1 MPNIINFGMV
11 KETLPTLTNPATE
24 SDIILNKQAIGQNKE
39 IITGNVLLAGAPFSK
54 EIEFRNGSY
63 ILGVFSPKYDASG
76 ITIEITATASRTE
89 QSSPNI
95 SIGASR
101 YAVNSYDYLA
111 LKSNIVFNSIPTTH
125 TINVSAWTLSLNSNY
140 NCYMLML
147 SNSVSGG
154 SSANY
159 LKDLS
164 YKISYY

>member
-1 MPNIINFGMV
+1 MV
-11 KETLPTLTNPATE
+11 KETLPILTNPATE

-54 EIEFRNGSY
+54 EIQFPNGSY
-63 ILGVFSPKYDASG
+63 ILGVFSPKYDANG

-89 QSSPNI
+89 QSNPNI
-95 SIGASR
+95 SIGVNR
-101 YAVNSYDYLA
+101 YAPGSYDFLA
-111 LKSNIVFNSIPTTH
+111 LESNIVFNSIPTTH
-125 TINVSAWTLSLNSNY
+125 TINVTARSLRLTSGY

-147 SNSVSGG
+147 SSSVSGG
-154 SSANY
+154 DSADY

>member
-1 MPNIINFGMV
+1 MSNIINVGV
-11 KETLPTLTNPATE
+11 TKEILPTLNNPATE

-54 EIEFRNGSY
+54 EIQFPNGRY
-63 ILGVFSPKYDASG
+63 ILGVFSPKYDANG
-76 ITIEITATASRTE
+76 ITIEITATASRAE
-89 QSSPNI
+89 QSNPNI
-95 SIGASR
+95 SIGANR

-111 LKSNIVFNSIPTTH
+111 LESNITFNSIPTTH
-125 TINVSAWTLSLNSNY
+125 TINVSAWSLGLTSGY

-147 SNSVSGG
+147 SSSVSGG
-154 SSANY
+154 DSADY